1 MYYAFTI
8 DTSLR
13 RIQRDKQ
20 SWFYAPWY
28 WENCE
33 EINLRSSPYKL
44 ATISSTTIYDDVA
57 NQFLPKIDPL
67 FASKYEHLRL
77 KLLLGKELLNASPTL
92 SVLRLL
98 AMTN

>member
-44 ATISSTTIYDDVA
+44 ATIS
-57 NQFLPKIDPL
+57 
-67 FASKYEHLRL
+67 KY
-77 KLLLGKELLNASPTL
+77 
-92 SVLRLL
+92 
-98 AMTN
+98 

>member
-44 ATISSTTIYDDVA
+44 AKIWQKLIGYIIIDCST
-57 NQFLPKIDPL
+57 
-67 FASKYEHLRL
+67 
-77 KLLLGKELLNASPTL
+77 
-92 SVLRLL
+92 
-98 AMTN
+98 